1 MGNTED
7 YSIAEDYQEM
17 ASDIIREKRPDILEA
32 GIAVGFLSCNKEKRK
47 GKTHLVLGECR
58 KVSGW
63 QEVFCPYDFIIIIY
77 DLNCEGL
84 TDDQMKILIWH
95 ELEHIG
101 IDEHGDHYVAPH
113 DIEDFRDII
122 DAHGLDWAE
131 KENVPRGTME
141 DD

>member
-7 YSIAEDYQEM
+7 YSIAEDYAEM
-17 ASDIIREKRPDILEA
+17 ANDIIREKRPDILEA
-32 GIAVGFLSCNKEKRK
+32 GITVGFLSCSKEKRK

-95 ELEHIG
+95 ELEHID

-122 DAHGLDWAE
+122 DAHGLDWAD

-141 DD
+141 G

>member
-7 YSIAEDYQEM
+7 YSIAEDYAEM
-17 ASDIIREKRPDILEA
+17 ANDIIREKRPDILEA
-32 GIAVGFLSCNKEKRK
+32 GITVGFLSCSKEKRK
-47 GKTHLVLGECR
+47 GKTHAVLGECR

-63 QEVFCPYDFIIIIY
+63 QEVFCPYDFLIIIY

-101 IDEHGDHYVAPH
+101 IDEHGDHFVKPH

-122 DAHGLDWAE
+122 DAHGLDWAD

-141 DD
+141 DN